1 LARFSLEGLSVKAR
15 ILSDD
20 SIIASFLLLN
30 CLLDD
35 MRRGREEKLNRLI
48 ERSQDSTLPRS
59 VSLISA
65 STESLATKS
74 MIDVVVQIKDKNI
87 FTDVRVYSFTIILS
101 VEYLL
106 KIADFLTIPQED
118 LNQPVLPP
126 KPLATGGGISAKTSV
141 TTNTDFITDKQDSQI
156 TLNLKIEKPDIILVE
171 HMDSPET
178 QALVLNSEILV
189 KLRISGSHQ
198 VINGSVKDLQL
209 YTCNYNQFKRT
220 DAKSNVLYP
229 VTISLAGSTPEG
241 KGLHV
246 EVCSP
251 GRHFFST
258 ERSLVL
264 ASRYRYTFGRI
275 SCYHRIIEQ
284 SRSYRDRKWGQY
296 RSRRR

>member
-1 LARFSLEGLSVKAR
+1 
-15 ILSDD
+15 
-20 SIIASFLLLN
+20 
-30 CLLDD
+30 
-35 MRRGREEKLNRLI
+35 
-48 ERSQDSTLPRS
+48 
-59 VSLISA
+59 
-65 STESLATKS
+65 

-178 QALVLNSEILV
+178 QALVLNVSTPKNVSFFSFALLLRFKSEILV

-284 SRSYRDRKWGQY
+284 SRSYRDRKRGQY

>member
-178 QALVLNSEILV
+178 QALVLNVSTPKNVSFFSFALLLRFKSEILV

-251 GRHFFST
+251 GRHFFQ
-258 ERSLVL
+258 
-264 ASRYRYTFGRI
+264 
-275 SCYHRIIEQ
+275 H
-284 SRSYRDRKWGQY
+284 
-296 RSRRR
+296 

>member
-1 LARFSLEGLSVKAR
+1 
-15 ILSDD
+15 
-20 SIIASFLLLN
+20 
-30 CLLDD
+30 

-178 QALVLNSEILV
+178 QALVLNVSTPKNVSFFSFALLLRFKSEILV

-284 SRSYRDRKWGQY
+284 SRSYRDRKRGQY